1 MKSYIKAIIIFN
13 KNGEKRVVP
22 LEQGV
27 NIITGESKTGKSA
40 LVEIIDYCLCSTR
53 CTIPKGKI
61 TDFSYLYTLV
71 MAIDDNTYVIARY
84 NWDDGSKM
92 HFSKE
97 AKGFEPEN
105 LELSYFVE
113 KPALP
118 YKDVKNE
125 IECALGLFVT
135 NMATDADQQGKKASL
150 RNMVSY
156 LFQHQNLMASKFAL
170 FYRFSD
176 FYKRKD
182 VIDQFPVFAG
192 MISQEYYSDLIQLN
206 TLKAQLKQKY
216 KKQKANEKSTAYI
229 KENLSPLLTDY
240 FALLEQDFDGKIS
253 VQKMLKIASDLPEFD
268 DTQLFGENKIA
279 ERYSELNAVL
289 ENLRNEEREILLKIK
304 NIDNAFDTG
313 SSFTQMLKDLKQ
325 QTSIAE
331 IETDE
336 YTCPL
341 CGHECKEIAENDSKL
356 IEATEWLD
364 NELRITEKYTSD
376 FSEDVRKLKEAH
388 SKIDEKI
395 RDVWKQ
401 IKTIEEKFISSKALV
416 SKREKVNYA
425 KARIALYAEMS
436 SSGIFETVDGDI
448 EELKEKIA
456 RLEEKI
462 KGFDVDKK
470 MSKAESF
477 LSNNMNRLSLTLD
490 FEEEYRPIDLN
501 FGLTDG
507 SFDIYQHQ
515 KSNENIHLYEMGSGA
530 NWVSC
535 HIALFLSFL
544 RFFATQDNSPMPYE
558 TANYGDI
565 KTIQPLDEL
574 KNEIDERQMTAK
586 KKFSDLSLSND
597 YCAVQA
603 QEDDFDIV
611 DGSLC
616 TWGIERCYIDLK
628 GNVTTCCYNTRKYMG
643 NLYEESFEEIWN
655 GKNYVRFREMMRA
668 GFLPSWCQ
676 ECNWIKNQKY

>member
-1 MKSYIKAIIIFN
+1 MKSYIKAIVIFN
-13 KNGEKRVVP
+13 KNGEKRLVP

-61 TDFSYLYTLV
+61 TEFSYLYSLV
-71 MAIDDNTYVIARY
+71 MDIDDNTYVIARY
-84 NWDDGSKM
+84 NWDDGGKM

-97 AKGFEPEN
+97 ANGFEYNN
-105 LELSYFVE
+105 LELSYFKE

-118 YKDVKNE
+118 CKDVQNE
-125 IECALGLFVT
+125 IECALGLYVT
-135 NMATDADQQGKKASL
+135 NMTTDTEQKVKKASL

-182 VIDQFPVFAG
+182 VIEQFPVFAG

-206 TLKAQLKQKY
+206 NLNAELKQKY

-229 KENLSPLLTDY
+229 KENLSPLLRDY
-240 FALLEQDFDGKIS
+240 FALLEQDFDSKMP
-253 VQKMLKIASDLPEFD
+253 VQKMLKIASELPEFD
-268 DTQLFGENKIA
+268 DSQLFGENKIT
-279 ERYSELNAVL
+279 ERYSRLNSEL
-289 ENLRNEEREILLKIK
+289 ENLRNEEREVLLKIK
-304 NIDNAFDTG
+304 NIDNASDAG
-313 SSFTQMLKDLKQ
+313 SSFTEMLKDLKQ

-331 IETDE
+331 IETDK

-341 CGHECKEIAENDSKL
+341 CGHECQEIAENDSKL

-364 NELRITEKYTSD
+364 NELQITEKYTAD

-395 RDVWKQ
+395 RDVWRQ

-425 KARIALYAEMS
+425 KARIALYAEMI
-436 SSGIFETVDGDI
+436 SSGIFETVDDDI
-448 EELKEKIA
+448 EDLKEKIA

-470 MSKAESF
+470 MLKAESF

-515 KSNENIHLYEMGSGA
+515 KSNENIYLYEMGSGA

-544 RFFATQDNSPMPYE
+544 HYFAAQENSPMPLVMFFDQPSQVYFPQD
-558 TANYGDI
+558 TDKSDI
-565 KTIQPLDEL
+565 TQADLLAVDKMYKTIFDEINYIGKDTGRL
-574 KNEIDERQMTAK
+574 PQII
-586 KKFSDLSLSND
+586 
-597 YCAVQA
+597 
-603 QEDDFDIV
+603 IV
-611 DGSLC
+611 DHVDG
-616 TWGIERCYIDLK
+616 D
-628 GNVTTCCYNTRKYMG
+628 
-643 NLYEESFEEIWN
+643 NLECKEEFN
-655 GKNYVRFREMMRA
+655 NYVR
-668 GFLPSWCQ
+668 
-676 ECNWIKNQKY
+676 CNWRNGEALI

>member
-1 MKSYIKAIIIFN
+1 MKSYIKSIIIFN
-13 KNGEKRVVP
+13 ENNEKRVVP
-22 LEQGV
+22 LKPGV

-61 TDFSYLYTLV
+61 TDFAYLYTLV
-71 MAIDDNTYVIARY
+71 MVIGDNTYVIARY
-84 NWDDGSKM
+84 NWDNGGKM
-92 HFSKE
+92 YFSKE
-97 AKGFEPEN
+97 SMDFETYT
-105 LELSYFVE
+105 LDLSYFYD
-113 KPALP
+113 KSDLS
-118 YKDVKNE
+118 YKDVQFE

-135 NMATDADQQGKKASL
+135 NTATDADQKGKKASL

-182 VIDQFPVFAG
+182 VIEQFPVFAG
-192 MISQEYYSDLIQLN
+192 MISQEYYSDLIQLD
-206 TLKAQLKQKY
+206 TLKTQLKQKN
-216 KKQKANEKSTAYI
+216 KKQKANAKSTAYI
-229 KENLSPLLTDY
+229 KENLSPLLSDY
-240 FALLEQDFDGKIS
+240 FALLEQDFDSKMS
-253 VQKMLKIASDLPEFD
+253 VQNMLKVASDLPEFD
-268 DTQLFGENKIA
+268 DTQLFGESKIA
-279 ERYSELNAVL
+279 TRYSELNSKL
-289 ENLRNEEREILLKIK
+289 EELRNNEREILLKIK
-304 NIDNAFDTG
+304 NIDNASNMG
-313 SSFTQMLKDLKQ
+313 NAFTEMLEDLKQ
-325 QTSIAE
+325 QTSVAE
-331 IETDE
+331 ITTDE
-336 YTCPL
+336 YICPL
-341 CGHECKEIAENDSKL
+341 CGHECKGIAENDSKL

-395 RDVWKQ
+395 RDVWRQ
-401 IKTIEEKFISSKALV
+401 IKTIEEKFISSKVLV

-448 EELKEKIA
+448 EELKVKIA

-477 LSNNMNRLSLTLD
+477 LSDNMNRLSLTLD

-515 KSNENIHLYEMGSGA
+515 KNNENIHLYEMGSGA

-544 RFFATQDNSPMPYE
+544 RLFAIQDNSPMPLVMFFDQPSQVYFPQGNDNDE
-558 TANYGDI
+558 ITQADLIAVNKMY
-565 KTIQPLDEL
+565 KTIFDEI
-574 KNEIDERQMTAK
+574 NSIG
-586 KKFSDLSLSND
+586 
-597 YCAVQA
+597 
-603 QEDDFDIV
+603 EDTGILPQIIIV
-611 DGSLC
+611 DHV
-616 TWGIERCYIDLK
+616 D
-628 GNVTTCCYNTRKYMG
+628 GN
-643 NLYEESFEEIWN
+643 NLECKEEF
-655 GKNYVRFREMMRA
+655 GRYVR
-668 GFLPSWCQ
+668 
-676 ECNWIKNQKY
+676 CNWRNDDALI

>member
-1 MKSYIKAIIIFN
+1 MKSYIKSIIIFD

-22 LEQGV
+22 LKQGV

-53 CTIPKGKI
+53 CTVPKGKI
-61 TDFSYLYTLV
+61 TEFAYLYALV
-71 MAIDDNTYVIARY
+71 MPIGNSTYVIARY
-84 NWDDGSKM
+84 NWDDGGKM
-92 HFSKE
+92 FFSKE
-97 AKGFEPEN
+97 AEDFSPAN
-105 LELSYFVE
+105 LEINYFAEKTALS
-113 KPALP
+113 

-125 IECALGLFVT
+125 IECALGLFIT

-206 TLKAQLKQKY
+206 TLKVQLKQKQ
-216 KKQKANEKSTAYI
+216 KKQKANEKSTTYI
-229 KENLSPLLTDY
+229 KESLSPLLTDY
-240 FALLEQDFDGKIS
+240 FALLERNFDGSIS
-253 VQKMLKIASDLPEFD
+253 AQKMVEVASNLPEFD
-268 DTQLFGENKIA
+268 DTQLFGENKIT
-279 ERYSELNAVL
+279 ERYSELNAEL

-304 NIDNAFDTG
+304 NIDNASNTG
-313 SSFTQMLKDLKQ
+313 SSFSQMLRDLKQ
-325 QTSIAE
+325 QTSVAE

-341 CGHECKEIAENDSKL
+341 CGHECQEISDNDTKL
-356 IEATEWLD
+356 IEATNWLD
-364 NELRITEKYTSD
+364 DELKITAKYTAD
-376 FSEDVRKLKEAH
+376 FSEDVRKLNEAH
-388 SKIDEKI
+388 SKIEEKI
-395 RDVWKQ
+395 RDVWRQ

-436 SSGIFETVDGDI
+436 NSGIFETVDGDI

-477 LSNNMNRLSLTLD
+477 LSGNMNRLSLTLD
-490 FEEEYRPIDLN
+490 FEDEYL
-501 FGLTDG
+501 
-507 SFDIYQHQ
+507 
-515 KSNENIHLYEMGSGA
+515 K
-530 NWVSC
+530 
-535 HIALFLSFL
+535 
-544 RFFATQDNSPMPYE
+544 
-558 TANYGDI
+558 
-565 KTIQPLDEL
+565 QPL
-574 KNEIDERQMTAK
+574 I
-586 KKFSDLSLSND
+586 
-597 YCAVQA
+597 YCP
-603 QEDDFDIV
+603 
-611 DGSLC
+611 
-616 TWGIERCYIDLK
+616 
-628 GNVTTCCYNTRKYMG
+628 
-643 NLYEESFEEIWN
+643 
-655 GKNYVRFREMMRA
+655 MRPTLNA
-668 GFLPSWCQ
+668 RARTIGH
-676 ECNWIKNQKY
+676 

>member
-1 MKSYIKAIIIFN
+1 MKSYIKAIVIFN
-13 KNGEKRVVP
+13 KNGEKRLVP

-61 TDFSYLYTLV
+61 TEFSYLYSLV
-71 MAIDDNTYVIARY
+71 MDIDDNTYVIARY
-84 NWDDGSKM
+84 NWDDGGKM

-97 AKGFEPEN
+97 ANGFEYNN
-105 LELSYFVE
+105 LELSYFKE

-118 YKDVKNE
+118 CKDVQNE
-125 IECALGLFVT
+125 IECALGLYVT
-135 NMATDADQQGKKASL
+135 NMTTDTEQKGKKASL

-182 VIDQFPVFAG
+182 VIEQFPVFAG

-206 TLKAQLKQKY
+206 NLNAELKQKY

-229 KENLSPLLTDY
+229 KENLSPLLRDY
-240 FALLEQDFDGKIS
+240 FALLEQDFDSKMP
-253 VQKMLKIASDLPEFD
+253 VQKMLKIASELPEFD
-268 DTQLFGENKIA
+268 DSQLFGENKIT
-279 ERYSELNAVL
+279 EHYSRLNSEL
-289 ENLRNEEREILLKIK
+289 ENLRNEEREVLLKIK
-304 NIDNAFDTG
+304 NIDNASDAG
-313 SSFTQMLKDLKQ
+313 SSFTEMLKDLKQ

-331 IETDE
+331 IETDK

-341 CGHECKEIAENDSKL
+341 CGHECQEIAENDSKL

-364 NELRITEKYTSD
+364 NELQITEKYTAD

-395 RDVWKQ
+395 RDVWRQ

-425 KARIALYAEMS
+425 KARIALYAEMI
-436 SSGIFETVDGDI
+436 SSGIFETVDDDI
-448 EELKEKIA
+448 EDLKEKIA

-470 MSKAESF
+470 MLKAENF

-501 FGLTDG
+501 FGLIDG

-515 KSNENIHLYEMGSGA
+515 KSNENIYLYEMGSGA

-544 RFFATQDNSPMPYE
+544 HYFAAQENSPMPLVMFFDQPSQVYFPQD
-558 TANYGDI
+558 TDKRDI
-565 KTIQPLDEL
+565 TQADLLAVDKMYKTIFDEINYIGKDTGRL
-574 KNEIDERQMTAK
+574 PQII
-586 KKFSDLSLSND
+586 
-597 YCAVQA
+597 
-603 QEDDFDIV
+603 IV
-611 DGSLC
+611 DHVDG
-616 TWGIERCYIDLK
+616 D
-628 GNVTTCCYNTRKYMG
+628 
-643 NLYEESFEEIWN
+643 NLECKEEFN
-655 GKNYVRFREMMRA
+655 NYVR
-668 GFLPSWCQ
+668 
-676 ECNWIKNQKY
+676 CNWRNGEALI

>member
-1 MKSYIKAIIIFN
+1 MKSYIKSIIIFN
-13 KNGEKRVVP
+13 KNGEKRMVP
-22 LEQGV
+22 LKQGV

-61 TDFSYLYTLV
+61 TEFSYLYSLV
-71 MAIDDNTYVIARY
+71 MNIGDNTYVIARY
-84 NWDDGSKM
+84 KWDVGGRM

-97 AKGFEPEN
+97 DKDFEPEN
-105 LELSYFVE
+105 LELSYFKE

-118 YKDVKNE
+118 CKDVQNE
-125 IECALGLFVT
+125 IECALGLYVT
-135 NMATDADQQGKKASL
+135 NIATDTEQKGKKASL

-182 VIDQFPVFAG
+182 VIEQFPVFAG

-206 TLKAQLKQKY
+206 ILNAELKQKY

-240 FALLEQDFDGKIS
+240 FALLEQDFDSRIS
-253 VQKMLKIASDLPEFD
+253 VQKMLEIAAELPEFD
-268 DTQLFGENKIA
+268 DTQLFGENKIT
-279 ERYSELNAVL
+279 ERYSELNVEL

-304 NIDNAFDTG
+304 SIANASDEG
-313 SSFTQMLKDLKQ
+313 SSFSEKLKELKQ

-331 IETDE
+331 IKTDK

-341 CGHECKEIAENDSKL
+341 CGQKCQEIADNDSKL

-364 NELRITEKYTSD
+364 NELQITEKYTAD
-376 FSEDVRKLKEAH
+376 FSEDVRKLKDAH

-395 RDVWKQ
+395 RNVWRQ

-425 KARIALYAEMS
+425 KAKIAFYAEMS
-436 SSGIFETVDGDI
+436 ISGIFESVDEDI
-448 EELKEKIA
+448 KKLKEKII

-470 MSKAESF
+470 MLKAESF

-501 FGLTDG
+501 FGLIDG

-515 KSNENIHLYEMGSGA
+515 TSNENIYLYEMGSGA

-544 RFFATQDNSPMPYE
+544 HYFAAQDNSPMPLVMFFDQPSQVYFPQ
-558 TANYGDI
+558 GDDKKEI
-565 KTIQPLDEL
+565 TQADLLAVNKMYKTIFDEINCIGKDTGVL
-574 KNEIDERQMTAK
+574 PQII
-586 KKFSDLSLSND
+586 
-597 YCAVQA
+597 
-603 QEDDFDIV
+603 IV
-611 DGSLC
+611 DHVDGDNLECKKEFNSYV
-616 TWGIERCYIDLK
+616 RC
-628 GNVTTCCYNTRKYMG
+628 NWR
-643 NLYEESFEEIWN
+643 N
-655 GKNYVRFREMMRA
+655 GKA
-668 GFLPSWCQ
+668 L
-676 ECNWIKNQKY
+676 I

>member
-71 MAIDDNTYVIARY
+71 MAIGDNTYVIARY
-84 NWDDGSKM
+84 NWDDGGKM

-97 AKGFEPEN
+97 AKDFEPEN
-105 LELSYFVE
+105 LELSYFAE

-192 MISQEYYSDLIQLN
+192 MISQEY
-206 TLKAQLKQKY
+206 
-216 KKQKANEKSTAYI
+216 
-229 KENLSPLLTDY
+229 
-240 FALLEQDFDGKIS
+240 
-253 VQKMLKIASDLPEFD
+253 
-268 DTQLFGENKIA
+268 
-279 ERYSELNAVL
+279 SELNAKL

-304 NIDNAFDTG
+304 NIDNASDTG

-325 QTSIAE
+325 QTTVAE
-331 IETDE
+331 IETNE

-341 CGHECKEIAENDSKL
+341 CGHECQEIAENDSKL
-356 IEATEWLD
+356 VEATEWLD
-364 NELRITEKYTSD
+364 NELRITEKYTAD

-436 SSGIFETVDGDI
+436 NSGIFETVDGDI
-448 EELKEKIA
+448 EELKEKIS

-544 RFFATQDNSPMPYE
+544 RFFATQDNSPMPLIMFFDQPSQVYFPQGNDKDDE
-558 TANYGDI
+558 ITQADLMAVNKMY
-565 KTIQPLDEL
+565 KTIFDEINSIGKDTGIL
-574 KNEIDERQMTAK
+574 PQII
-586 KKFSDLSLSND
+586 
-597 YCAVQA
+597 
-603 QEDDFDIV
+603 IV
-611 DGSLC
+611 DHV
-616 TWGIERCYIDLK
+616 D
-628 GNVTTCCYNTRKYMG
+628 
-643 NLYEESFEEIWN
+643 
-655 GKNYVRFREMMRA
+655 GKNLECKKEFEGYI
-668 GFLPSWCQ
+668 C
-676 ECNWIKNQKY
+676 CNWRNSIGLI

>member
-1 MKSYIKAIIIFN
+1 MKSYIRGIIIFN

-71 MAIDDNTYVIARY
+71 MVIDDNSYVIARY
-84 NWDDGSKM
+84 NWDDGGKM
-92 HFSKE
+92 YFSKE
-97 AKGFEPEN
+97 PKDFVAEN
-105 LELSYFVE
+105 LELSYFVG
-113 KPALP
+113 KLALS
-118 YKDVKNE
+118 YKEVKNE

-156 LFQHQNLMASKFAL
+156 LFQHQNLIASKFAL

-206 TLKAQLKQKY
+206 TLKSQLKQKY
-216 KKQKANEKSTAYI
+216 KKQKTNEKSTAYI

-240 FALLEQDFDGKIS
+240 FALLEQDFDNNVS
-253 VQKMLKIASDLPEFD
+253 VQKMLEIASNLPEFD
-268 DTQLFGENKIA
+268 DTQLYGESKIT
-279 ERYSELNAVL
+279 ERYRELNAEL
-289 ENLRNEEREILLKIK
+289 ENLRNEEREILLKIN
-304 NIDNAFDTG
+304 NIGDVSDAG

-331 IETDE
+331 IETDR

-341 CGHECKEIAENDSKL
+341 CGHECQEIAEEDSEL
-356 IEATEWLD
+356 NNATDWLD
-364 NELRITEKYTSD
+364 DELRITEKYTAD

-395 RDVWKQ
+395 RGVWKQ

-425 KARIALYAEMS
+425 KARIAIYAEMS
-436 SSGIFETVDGDI
+436 SSGIFETVDGDV

-456 RLEEKI
+456 RLEERI

-470 MSKAESF
+470 MSKAENF
-477 LSNNMNRLSLTLD
+477 LSDNMNRLSLTLD

-501 FGLTDG
+501 FGLIDG

-515 KSNENIHLYEMGSGA
+515 ISNENIYLYEMGSGA

-544 RFFATQDNSPMPYE
+544 HYFASQDNSPMPLIMFFDQPSQVYFPQ
-558 TANYGDI
+558 GDDKDKI
-565 KTIQPLDEL
+565 TQADLLAVNKMYKTIFDEIKL
-574 KNEIDERQMTAK
+574 IGKDTGILPQII
-586 KKFSDLSLSND
+586 
-597 YCAVQA
+597 
-603 QEDDFDIV
+603 IV
-611 DGSLC
+611 DHVSGDNLEC
-616 TWGIERCYIDLK
+616 KEEFNGYVRC
-628 GNVTTCCYNTRKYMG
+628 NWR
-643 NLYEESFEEIWN
+643 N
-655 GKNYVRFREMMRA
+655 GKA
-668 GFLPSWCQ
+668 L
-676 ECNWIKNQKY
+676 I